1 MDNSDDIPQSE
12 IQDSPIGHKTLLL
25 KHTENIPSKKMES
38 LIQNLKEEI
47 KDLPG
52 RNEILSRI
60 ISLLDLTTLE
70 GTDNPQRIM
79 NLCHKALSFGEYNLP
94 LPAAVCVYPPF
105 VRLARQLLAGSGV
118 HVASVAGA
126 FPSGQLPLHLR
137 VNECKYVVDEGAD
150 EVDMVISRG
159 AFLAGE
165 NQMIIDEVAAMK
177 QACGE
182 VHLKVILETG
192 ELQSSA
198 NIKLASELA
207 IKGGADFIKT
217 STGKIQPAAT
227 PEAMAEMLQVIK
239 TYFDK
244 TGIKI
249 GIKPAGGISTPDQ
262 ALLYYLLVKNITG
275 DLWLNN
281 NYFRIGASRLAD
293 GILAEISG

>member
-1 MDNSDDIPQSE
+1 ME
-12 IQDSPIGHKTLLL
+12 ILIKTLQAGIG
-25 KHTENIPSKKMES
+25 E
-38 LIQNLKEEI
+38 
-47 KDLPG
+47 LPG
-52 RNEILSRI
+52 RDEILSRI

-70 GTDNPQRIM
+70 GTDNKERI
-79 NLCHKALSFGEYNLP
+79 KALCAKAMSFGDYNLP

-105 VRLARQLLAGSGV
+105 IGQAKQLLAGSGV

-137 VNECKYVVDEGAD
+137 VKECEYAVAEGAD

-159 AFLAGE
+159 AFLEGE
-165 NQMIIDEVAAMK
+165 HRLIIDEVAAMK

-192 ELQSSA
+192 ELVSAA
-198 NIKLASELA
+198 NIKLASEMA
-207 IKGGADFIKT
+207 IRGGADFIKT

-239 TYFDK
+239 THFNK
-244 TGIKI
+244 TGVMI

-262 ALLYYLLVKNITG
+262 ALLYYLLVKQLAG
-275 DLWLNN
+275 DEWLNN
-281 NYFRIGASRLAD
+281 KLFRIGASRLAD
-293 GILAEISG
+293 GILAELSV